1 MTIKQTG
8 VREPA
13 ARPGENQESVED
25 EVREEQLDR
34 TIEDTFP
41 ASDPPSSIPDPSDDA
56 DRPRGPADER

>member
-1 MTIKQTG
+1 MPIEQSP
-8 VREPA
+8 RPSD
-13 ARPGENQESVED
+13 ARPEQPKGSAPED

-56 DRPRGPADER
+56 DRPRGADEER